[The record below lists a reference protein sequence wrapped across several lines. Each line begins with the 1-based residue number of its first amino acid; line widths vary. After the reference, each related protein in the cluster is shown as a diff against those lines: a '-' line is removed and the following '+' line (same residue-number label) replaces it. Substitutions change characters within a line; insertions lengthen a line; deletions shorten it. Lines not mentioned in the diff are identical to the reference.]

1 MAFTKLLW
9 RKSVTCRGHCG
20 FSNSNDDADKD
31 GGPEEYFTVIYLRK
45 IFRIKKEIKI
55 HRFYWSFYYI
65 QDFDRT
71 NKEKKN
77 RDYTTLYI
85 DSGSN
90 KNISAVYIGFVVILN
105 KKNWDMCIFKK
116 VTNEEEKKICK

>member
-45 IFRIKKEIKI
+45 NIYKQKRDQNSQETIVILLIFFIICNILIVQTRKKTEI
-55 HRFYWSFYYI
+55 I
-65 QDFDRT
+65 Q
-71 NKEKKN
+71 
-77 RDYTTLYI
+77 LYI
-85 DSGSN
+85 
-90 KNISAVYIGFVVILN
+90 
-105 KKNWDMCIFKK
+105 
-116 VTNEEEKKICK
+116 